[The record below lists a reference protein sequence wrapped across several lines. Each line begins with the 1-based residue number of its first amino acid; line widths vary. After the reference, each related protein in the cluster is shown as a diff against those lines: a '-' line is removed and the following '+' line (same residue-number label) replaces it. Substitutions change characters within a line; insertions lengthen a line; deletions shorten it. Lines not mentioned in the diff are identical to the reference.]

1 MGVTGSFKRV
11 SLLLA
16 MGLALLCMNVPANAK
31 TSGKATSQKQT
42 TAKEEVQ
49 KDSAK
54 ETKKDSKKKASAKTS
69 TKTSAKKETA
79 KKETAK
85 KESGKK
91 ESAKKETSKK
101 DSKKTAKDS
110 SKKDPKAA
118 KKDSKKDKKDKKS
131 KKKNPPKHIRTG
143 KAELVDDNFDPEAIA
158 AEEAQDSSK
167 VTIEA
172 DDPKAFTKALLYEKE
187 GVDFEVVNTNE
198 GKETNLAQ
206 QDSAFL
212 PSVDYFDFSD
222 MLIPVT
228 HEALL
233 GSPYGVRSHRLHRG
247 VDVNVI
253 MKEPIVAAYPGTVIM
268 SKYNK
273 GGYGHY
279 VLVEHENGLQ
289 TLYGH
294 LAKRTVK
301 VGDYVYPGDIV
312 GLAGNTGRS
321 SGAHLHFEIR
331 YGEVNIDPATVVN
344 FPKWEL
350 QPGVDKLSKKKVYDE
365 HRKMQAKVK
374 KENTYVVKN
383 GDTLTDVALWF
394 NISEEAVIRI
404 NNLPLDKPIK
414 VGQVLRGC
422 K

>member
-1 MGVTGSFKRV
+1 MGFYGTKMFTK
-11 SLLLA
+11 LLVAVFLA
-16 MGLALLCMNVPANAK
+16 FACMSVPVYAK
-31 TSGKATSQKQT
+31 TTTPKQA
-42 TAKEEVQ
+42 AKENVQ
-49 KDSAK
+49 KDSKKDAK
-54 ETKKDSKKKASAKTS
+54 KKSTSTKESEKKKSEKKNADKKDSKKADKSPNK
-69 TKTSAKKETA
+69 KDAKKE
-79 KKETAK
+79 
-85 KESGKK
+85 
-91 ESAKKETSKK
+91 SKK
-101 DSKKTAKDS
+101 DSKKNTKKE
-110 SKKDPKAA
+110 SKKDA
-118 KKDSKKDKKDKKS
+118 
-131 KKKNPPKHIRTG
+131 KKKNPPKRVRTG
-143 KAELVDDNFDPEAIA
+143 KAELVTDTTVFDEPVVE
-158 AEEAQDSSK
+158 DSSRI
-167 VTIEA
+167 TISA

-187 GVDFEVVNTNE
+187 GVEFEIIKK
-198 GKETNLAQ
+198 KEPEKKSKAEE
-206 QDSAFL
+206 DSAFFN
-212 PSVDYFDFSD
+212 SIENFDFSS

-253 MKEPIVAAYPGTVIM
+253 MKEPIVAAYPGKVIM

-294 LAKRTVK
+294 LAARSVK

-331 YGEVNIDPATVVN
+331 YGEINIDPATIIN

-350 QPGVDKLSKKKVYDE
+350 QPGVDNLPKKKVIDA
-365 HRKMQAKVK
+365 HRKMQAKLK
-374 KENTYVVKN
+374 KENFYVVKK

-394 NISEEAVIRI
+394 NISEDAVIRI
-404 NNLPLDKPIK
+404 NNLTKGQSLT
-414 VGQVLRGC
+414 VGQTLKGC

>member
-1 MGVTGSFKRV
+1 MGVFGITKWTK
-11 SLLLA
+11 LLMA
-16 MGLALLCMNVPANAK
+16 VIFAFACASVPVCAKTANAK
-31 TSGKATSQKQT
+31 QG
-42 TAKEEVQ
+42 TAKENVQ
-49 KDSAK
+49 KSSS
-54 ETKKDSKKKASAKTS
+54 KDSKKESKKKA
-69 TKTSAKKETA
+69 TA
-79 KKETAK
+79 K
-85 KESGKK
+85 S
-91 ESAKKETSKK
+91 SSKK
-101 DSKKTAKDS
+101 DTKKTAKDS
-110 SKKDPKAA
+110 A
-118 KKDSKKDKKDKKS
+118 KKDTKATKKDKKDKKS
-131 KKKNPPKHIRTG
+131 KKKSPPKRVRTG
-143 KAELVDDNFDPEAIA
+143 KAELVDDNFDPETLA
-158 AEEAQDSSK
+158 AEEAQDSTK
-167 VTIEA
+167 VTIDA

-187 GVDFEVVNTNE
+187 GVEFEVVKNE
-198 GKETNLAQ
+198 EAKEIPALQ
-206 QDSAFL
+206 QDSAF
-212 PSVDYFDFSD
+212 SNEVDYFDFSD

-279 VLVEHENGLQ
+279 VLVEHANGIQ

-350 QPGVDKLSKKKVYDE
+350 QPGVDRLSKKKVYDA
-365 HRKMQAKVK
+365 HRKMQAKLK
-374 KENTYVVKN
+374 KENFYVIKN

-394 NISEEAVIRI
+394 NISVEAVIRI
-404 NNLPLDKPIK
+404 NNLPLDKPLK
-414 VGQVLRGC
+414 VGQVLKGC